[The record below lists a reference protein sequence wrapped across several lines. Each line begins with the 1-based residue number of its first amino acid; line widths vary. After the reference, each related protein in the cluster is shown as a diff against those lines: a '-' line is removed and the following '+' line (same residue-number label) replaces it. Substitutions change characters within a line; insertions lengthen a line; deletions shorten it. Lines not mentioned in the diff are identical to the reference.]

1 MSQVLRA
8 GELRQIVTIQKPG
21 PLDANGNPNP
31 EWMTEVDNVP
41 ALVEPQAGLKAG
53 PDRFWDPKAGNTQM
67 MPTETHRVTIRYWT
81 DSGGKPLDATRR
93 ILFEGRVL
101 DILSVG
107 DYRSRRIFMGLS
119 CRERTG
125 VTS

>member
-1 MSQVLRA
+1 MAILRA
-8 GELRQIVTIQKPG
+8 GELRQIVTIQKQG
-21 PLDANGNPNP
+21 PLDTNGNPNP

-41 ALVEPQAGLKAG
+41 ALVEPQSGIQAG
-53 PDRFWDPKAGNTQM
+53 PDRFWDPKAGPTQLI
-67 MPTETHRVTIRYWT
+67 PTETHRATIRYWT

-93 ILFEGRVL
+93 ILFEGRLL
-101 DILSVG
+101 DILAVS
-107 DYRSRRIFMGLS
+107 DYQSRRIFMVLS